1 MFVLSI
7 LAVLCICL
15 AASTVGAICGIG
27 GGVIIKPVLDAMQI
41 MTVQQVSFLSGCT
54 VLCMSAYSVFS
65 SARDNKAPLET
76 ATILPLGIGAA
87 LGGLAGKLLFQHIS
101 RGSGAA
107 AFAQAA
113 CLLALLL
120 GTLAYTL
127 LEKRIRTHTL
137 KNPAVGT
144 LIGLFLGFFSS
155 FLGIGGGPF
164 NLVVLSFFFSMDT
177 KTAARHSLCIILI
190 SQAVSVLYS
199 FISASVPS
207 VSVLM
212 LAVMVAGGIGGGVI
226 GRRINRRLSGEDV
239 HKLFIGL
246 TVVIMGICVY
256 NMLCA

>member
-1 MFVLSI
+1 MSVLI
-7 LAVLCICL
+7 VLVVLCVCL

-65 SARDNKAPLET
+65 SARHDKSSLET

-87 LGGLAGKLLFQHIS
+87 LGGLAGKLLFQQIS
-101 RGSGAA
+101 RGSSVA
-107 AFAQAA
+107 AFVQAA
-113 CLLALLL
+113 CLLLLLL

-127 LEKRIRTHTL
+127 FEKRIRTH
-137 KNPAVGT
+137 AVKSPLAGA

-164 NLVVLSFFFSMDT
+164 NLVILSFFFSMDT
-177 KTAARHSLCIILI
+177 KTAARHSLCIILV

-199 FISASVPS
+199 FVSASAPP
-207 VSVLM
+207 VSLLM
-212 LAVMVAGGIGGGVI
+212 LLVMVAGGIGGGVL